1 MSQFS
6 GNVWNVPASSEH
18 CWDREVERRSGGIVA
33 AIAALS
39 LALLIVPY
47 SGATVPAGDCSSRRS
62 GLSSRSNYLGSR
74 TRRLGGASRGPFDV
88 PGQFGGSVTL
98 KTSLQG
104 IPISVGPAIVAGLAV
119 LGVLSRLS
127 GALLVVWVVLGF
139 VALLIH
145 EMGHALA
152 FRHYGV
158 ASSISFWALG
168 GFTAPDDQ
176 DSAARLSD
184 RQLLVVTVAGPM
196 VGLVVGL
203 GTLVVGIAAREPLS
217 PIRMPFFLWLF
228 VNLGWAIF
236 NLMPISSLDGG
247 QALEHLAGAVLG
259 RPGRSIGLALGLLAS
274 GLIAVIA
281 VQFGLL
287 SVAFVAVVFGLFNP
301 TPYLRLRA
309 EIWPTRQTRPATIH
323 TGDQKLGDD

>member
-1 MSQFS
+1 M
-6 GNVWNVPASSEH
+6 
-18 CWDREVERRSGGIVA
+18 
-33 AIAALS
+33 
-39 LALLIVPY
+39 
-47 SGATVPAGDCSSRRS
+47 VPAGDCNSRRS
-62 GLSSRSNYLGSR
+62 GLSSRSHYLGSR

-88 PGQFGGSVTL
+88 SGDFGGSVTL
-98 KTSLQG
+98 KTSLHG
-104 IPISVGPAIVAGLAV
+104 VPISVGPAIVAGLAV

-176 DSAARLSD
+176 ESAARLSD

-203 GTLVVGIAAREPLS
+203 GTLVVGSVAREPLW
-217 PIRMPFFLWLF
+217 PMRMPIFLWLF
-228 VNLGWAIF
+228 VNLGWAVF
-236 NLMPISSLDGG
+236 NLMPVSSLDGG

-259 RPGRSIGLALGLLAS
+259 RPGRSS

-309 EIWPTRQTRPATIH
+309 EIWPTRQSGPATIR
-323 TGDQKLGDD
+323 TGDQKLGGD